1 MTNFCAQDMHQQ
13 SSDDDLTSIVQLP
26 YFEGDF
32 WPKVI
37 EEQIK
42 ELDQKVQVEASGEV
56 NVEVCYECII
66 SVIVV
71 RINIQL

>member
-1 MTNFCAQDMHQQ
+1 MYVTNFSAQDMHQQ
-13 SSDDDLTSIVQLP
+13 SSDDNLTSIVQLP
-26 YFEGDF
+26 YFDGDF

-56 NVEVCYECII
+56 NVEVYYMCII
-66 SVIVV
+66 SVIIV
-71 RINIQL
+71 RD